1 MNHITKA
8 APAVAGRTHLRVH
21 VEQRAGRT
29 ICGIWLKPAQ
39 VDLAEC
45 NCKRCA
51 ACVRAANRRH
61 IRGTA
66 RLNGR
71 RVSPDQIKL
80 IA

>member
-1 MNHITKA
+1 MINHITK
-8 APAVAGRTHLRVH
+8 PVTKGRALRVH
-21 VEQRAGRT
+21 VEQRHGKT
-29 ICGIWLKPAQ
+29 ICGIRLNPAQ

-45 NCKRCA
+45 NCKRCQH
-51 ACVRAANRRH
+51 CLRAANRVH

-71 RVSPDQIKL
+71 RVSTNQIKL